1 MRSWQSDFHVRNKE
15 NKHNMKKII
24 KYWNSRSLTIKIT
37 VIAILIAIVI
47 SVVL

>member
-1 MRSWQSDFHVRNKE
+1 
-15 NKHNMKKII
+15 MKKII